1 MWKDFNEYFDD
12 IIGTLQLTTN
22 ERKHYKESLTYSLKR
37 WEIKKLIK
45 QGDLPNKDERLIQE
59 WMMDMDKGMVAQMV
73 VSLEKR
79 IMNYRRKIFGM
90 IGSTPSKGYISH
102 MVNQMMREGLPI
114 FYQDQDVVDKFFRG
128 DAIE

>member
-90 IGSTPSKGYISH
+90 IGSTPSKNYIAY
-102 MVNQMMREGLPI
+102 MVNEMMKEGLPI

>member
-1 MWKDFNEYFDD
+1 MDFNEYFDD

-22 ERKHYKESLTYSLKR
+22 EKKHYKESLTYSLKR

-90 IGSTPSKGYISH
+90 IGATPSKNYIAY
-102 MVNQMMREGLPI
+102 MVNEMMKEGLPI